1 MGGHEHR
8 SMVFRANAL
17 VPFHLKHKQILCTT
31 FWGSTL
37 YPSNNRM
44 WKFLENKGPRA
55 KLVIAQTQGKCSQ
68 NPILMNLKER
78 QNFYVNGRVMSEET
92 VPNIMQDLLDTQKA
106 GFLG

>member
-1 MGGHEHR
+1 
-8 SMVFRANAL
+8 
-17 VPFHLKHKQILCTT
+17 
-31 FWGSTL
+31 
-37 YPSNNRM
+37 M

-68 NPILMNLKER
+68 NPILMNLKEC
-78 QNFYVNGRVMSEET
+78 QNFYANGRVMSEET